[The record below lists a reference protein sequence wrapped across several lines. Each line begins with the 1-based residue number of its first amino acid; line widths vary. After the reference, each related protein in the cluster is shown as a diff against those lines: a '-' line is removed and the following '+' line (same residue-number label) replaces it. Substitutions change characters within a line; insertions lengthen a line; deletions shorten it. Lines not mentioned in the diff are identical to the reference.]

1 MAELNEVWKMKDTEA
16 VDEITKYQG
25 YLETIRLDYEPLWQ
39 DVIDYLAY
47 DRYNFKGTEQRGKK
61 ANVLIY
67 DGSPISAWNLLV
79 NGMQGNTVSQAQ
91 RWFSLTLPN
100 VITFPR
106 TSALRKY
113 NGRLDEIPEV
123 KVWLEAKE
131 EVLYS
136 GFQRSNFYGEINS
149 DIRDASSIGTATFYG
164 EEDVPGRKINFMS
177 VDPGQ
182 VYIAVNRY
190 GVVDTVFRK
199 FKITARA
206 AAQMFDKTLLSLPL
220 QTQLEK
226 NPYTEHEFIHACFP
240 RDDQEMYFREGKW
253 TPKIGKNNK
262 AYVSIYIQTGN
273 KEHVLRRDG
282 YDRMPYAVWRWRK
295 TSGPYGWS
303 CAMDAIVDI
312 LKLNVMGKTMLN
324 AAQLAVEPP
333 LMVHKKF
340 QGKVRM
346 TPRGRNYYEEDDEK
360 IFPINQGVNFSI
372 AEERE
377 EKVRKIIEDHFSVEF
392 FMMLTKAAMEGRQIT
407 VPQVMEMQGEKA
419 SVLMPT
425 VGQMVTERL
434 QPIIDM
440 VDSMETDAGRM
451 PDPPG
456 ILAPFAGQG
465 IEVDYLGPL
474 AMAQRRLIKTQ
485 GIYQGVSALDPMV
498 KIDPQVA
505 DIIDADETTRE
516 ILKVSGW
523 PAKAIRTADQVQAIR
538 DGRAQA
544 QAEAQKMAMM
554 EMAAKNL
561 PNVSKA
567 VEEGSPLQTLLQ
579 AQGGAKK

>member
-1 MAELNEVWKMKDTEA
+1 MSELSEVWKMKDTEA
-16 VDEITKYQG
+16 VDEITKHQG
-25 YLETIRLDYEPLWQ
+25 YLETIRRDYEPLWQ

-47 DRYNFKGTEQRGKK
+47 DRYNFKGTERRGKK
-61 ANVLIY
+61 ANINVF

-106 TSALRKY
+106 TSAMRQY

-123 KVWLEAKE
+123 KMWLEAKE

-149 DIRDASSIGTATFYG
+149 DIRDASSIGTATLYG
-164 EEDVPGRKINFMS
+164 EEDVPGSKTNFLS

-182 VYIAVNRY
+182 VWIAENRY

-206 AAQMFDKTLLSLPL
+206 AVQMFGKELLSQAL
-220 QTQLEK
+220 QTQVEK
-226 NPYTEHEFIHACFP
+226 NPYTEYEFIHACFP
-240 RDDQEMYFREGKW
+240 RDDQEMYFNNGSW
-253 TPKIGKNNK
+253 QPKIGKNNK
-262 AYVSIYIQTGN
+262 AFVSIYIQVGN
-273 KEHVLRRDG
+273 KEHVLRKDG

-303 CAMDAIVDI
+303 CGMDAIIDI
-312 LKLNVMGKTMLN
+312 LKLNVMGKTDLN
-324 AAQLAVEPP
+324 ARNLMVEPP
-333 LMVHKKF
+333 MMVHKKF

-346 TPRGRNYYEEDDEK
+346 NPRGKNYYEKEDEK
-360 IFPINQGVNFSI
+360 IYPINHGITLQAG
-372 AEERE
+372 
-377 EKVRKIIEDHFSVEF
+377 IEGENRVIQVIKDHFNVDF
-392 FMMLTKAAMEGRQIT
+392 FMMLSKAAMEGRQLT

-419 SVLMPT
+419 SVMMPT
-425 VGQMVTERL
+425 VGQMIAERL

-440 VDSMETDAGRM
+440 VDSLETDAGRM
-451 PDPPG
+451 PDPPE

-474 AMAQRRLIKTQ
+474 AMAQRRLLKTQ
-485 GIYQGVSALDPMV
+485 GIYQGIGALDPML
-498 KIDPQVA
+498 KIDPQAA
-505 DIIDADETTRE
+505 DLIDVDETTRE

-523 PAKAIRTADQVQAIR
+523 PAKAIRTADQVQGIR
-538 DGRAQA
+538 DARAKA

-561 PNVSKA
+561 PNISKA
-567 VEEGSPLQTLLQ
+567 VEEGSPLQALIQ
-579 AQGGAKK
+579 AQGGGK